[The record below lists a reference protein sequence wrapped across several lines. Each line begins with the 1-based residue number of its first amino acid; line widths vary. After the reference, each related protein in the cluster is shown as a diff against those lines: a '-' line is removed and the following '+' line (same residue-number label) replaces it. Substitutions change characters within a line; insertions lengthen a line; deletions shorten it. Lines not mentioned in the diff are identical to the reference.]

1 MASLS
6 ADGSLSLPTGE
17 VFPQPHL
24 WVNACWEK
32 IGHRGKRT
40 KKSQAYKMVS
50 RADDQAL
57 HVCRAVPSVGT
68 PSPSILYHR

>member
-57 HVCRAVPSVGT
+57 HVCRAVHSVGT

>member
-57 HVCRAVPSVGT
+57 HVQYVEQ
-68 PSPSILYHR
+68 SPQ